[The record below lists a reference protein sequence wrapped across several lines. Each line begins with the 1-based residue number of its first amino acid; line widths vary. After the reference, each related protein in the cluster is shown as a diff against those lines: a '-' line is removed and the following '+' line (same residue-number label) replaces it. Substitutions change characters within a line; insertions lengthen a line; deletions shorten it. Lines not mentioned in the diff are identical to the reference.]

1 MTRSPDWSG
10 NIARLAWWPAWTP
23 TGGRPFRVAAIPG
36 YKAHRAEPDGTEQ
49 TPPGLV
55 VQIPLITQVLT
66 AAGITLAEAAGY
78 EADDVIATLA
88 TRATQPVDVVTGDRD
103 LFQLVDDA
111 RKVRVLYTIRGLG
124 HLEAV
129 TEPDIA
135 KKYNIPGDRYADFA
149 VLRGDPSDGL
159 PGVPGIGEKTAAI
172 LISTFGDLESLK
184 QALDKGHGGFPSG
197 TRKKLEAARSY
208 LDIAPPVVR
217 TATDVPLPD
226 DLDEAAPCPPPRPT
240 RSCWPRWGPPSGSAP
255 RSAASA
261 LFVYKSELGDLVTT
275 DPALYPTERLTRVQ
289 EAVAV
294 AGIDVLLLTPGP
306 DLRYVTGYDAKQL
319 ERLTCLAVPADD
331 DPFLVVPGLELKAA
345 QASPAGQLNVDM
357 IPWGE
362 LTDPFAI
369 IAGKVGRPEL
379 VALSDRM
386 WALHVLQFAKALPA
400 AGLRLASE
408 VVSPLRMRKTPAEV
422 AALREAGEAIDRV
435 HANVPRWL
443 KAGQT
448 ERQVGVKIA
457 EAIFAEGHVSADFVI
472 VGSGPNAAS
481 PHHEVSDRVI
491 RDGDVVV
498 VDIGGT
504 MPSGYCSDCT
514 RTYAVGSAPDDFA
527 GLLRGAQAR
536 PGGGHR
542 QRHGPASPPRA
553 WTRRPGASSTT
564 PATASGSSTAPATAS
579 AWRPTKTRT
588 SSRATPPGSRTAWP
602 SPSSPASTP
611 ARTGPASRTSWSAPR
626 PASSG

>member
-1 MTRSPDWSG
+1 
-10 NIARLAWWPAWTP
+10 
-23 TGGRPFRVAAIPG
+23 
-36 YKAHRAEPDGTEQ
+36 
-49 TPPGLV
+49 
-55 VQIPLITQVLT
+55 
-66 AAGITLAEAAGY
+66 
-78 EADDVIATLA
+78 
-88 TRATQPVDVVTGDRD
+88 
-103 LFQLVDDA
+103 
-111 RKVRVLYTIRGLG
+111 
-124 HLEAV
+124 
-129 TEPDIA
+129 
-135 KKYNIPGDRYADFA
+135 
-149 VLRGDPSDGL
+149 
-159 PGVPGIGEKTAAI
+159 
-172 LISTFGDLESLK
+172 
-184 QALDKGHGGFPSG
+184 
-197 TRKKLEAARSY
+197 
-208 LDIAPPVVR
+208 
-217 TATDVPLPD
+217 
-226 DLDEAAPCPPPRPT
+226 
-240 RSCWPRWGPPSGSAP
+240 
-255 RSAASA
+255 
-261 LFVYKSELGDLVTT
+261 VTT

-289 EAVAV
+289 QAVRK

-362 LTDPFAI
+362 LADPFAI

-422 AALREAGEAIDRV
+422 AALRAAGEAIDRV
-435 HANVPRWL
+435 HANVPNWL
-443 KAGQT
+443 RAGQT

-514 RTYAVGSAPDDFA
+514 RTYAVGSAPDDFTA
-527 GLLRGAQAR
+527 YYEVLKRAQEAATVSVR
-536 PGGGHR
+536 PGVT
-542 QRHGPASPPRA
+542 AESVD
-553 WTRRPGASSTT
+553 GA
-564 PATASGSSTAPATAS
+564 ARGIIDDAGYGE
-579 AWRPTKTRT
+579 WFIH
-588 SSRATPPGSRTAWP
+588 
-602 SPSSPASTP
+602 
-611 ARTGPASRTSWSAPR
+611 RTGHGIGLETHEEPYIVEGNATRLENGMAFSIEPGIYPGPHGARIEDIVVCTETGVERLNNGPR
-626 PASSG
+626 ELVIV